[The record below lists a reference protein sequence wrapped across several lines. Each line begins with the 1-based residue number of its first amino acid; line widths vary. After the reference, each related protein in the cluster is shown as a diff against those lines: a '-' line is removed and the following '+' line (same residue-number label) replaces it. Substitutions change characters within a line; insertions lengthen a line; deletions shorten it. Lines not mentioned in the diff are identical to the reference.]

1 MGLLDMSVATTADHK
16 RPVLGIDVARD
27 FLDLDVCPHPQPR
40 RVPNDPAG
48 HADIVLLCQHQNFG
62 AIILEASGGYEQPLV
77 AALQAAAL
85 PVVVLNPRQARD
97 FAKSLNQ
104 LAKTDAL
111 DAAILARFGY
121 ALDPEPTAVP
131 SPETTRFQ
139 ALLARRGQLVQMRTA
154 ELNRLKQAR
163 DADVRSSVKAV
174 VRLLE
179 KQIASLERQID
190 DRIRTCPVWSRLE
203 ELLTSVPGVGDQTA
217 RTLIVELPELGK
229 VTRQEI
235 ARLVGVAPLNRDSG
249 MFRGRRMIHGGRAN
263 VRKVLYMAALV
274 GTRRNPILR
283 ALYERLLGAGKRKK
297 VALVACMHKLLT
309 ILNAMVRTQT
319 PWTVAIKNA

>member
-1 MGLLDMSVATTADHK
+1 MGLLDMSHATAADPK
-16 RPVLGIDVARD
+16 RPVLGIDVAKD
-27 FLDLDVCPHPQPR
+27 FLDLDVCPHPQPQ

-48 HADIVLLCQHQNFG
+48 HDAIVQLCRQQNFG
-62 AIILEASGGYEQPLV
+62 VIILEASGGYEQPLV
-77 AALQAAAL
+77 AALHEAAL

-121 ALDPEPTAVP
+121 ALDPEPTAV
-131 SPETTRFQ
+131 STPETTRFQ

-154 ELNRLKQAR
+154 ELNRRKQAR
-163 DADVRSSVKAV
+163 QAEVRSSLQTVIRV
-174 VRLLE
+174 LE
-179 KQIASLERQID
+179 EQIADLERQID
-190 DRIRTCPVWSRLE
+190 ERIRTCPVWSRLE
-203 ELLTSVPGVGDQTA
+203 ELLKSVPGVGDQTA

-249 MFRGRRMIHGGRAN
+249 LFRGRRTIHGGRAN
-263 VRKVLYMAALV
+263 VRRALYMAAWV
-274 GTRRNPILR
+274 GSQHNPILR
-283 ALYERLLGAGKRKK
+283 ALYQRLLRAGKRKK
-297 VALVACMHKLLT
+297 VALVACAHKLLT
-309 ILNAMVRTQT
+309 ILNAMIRTQT
-319 PWTVAIKNA
+319 PWRTVIKNA